1 MAYSFLAALSE
12 HQHVPPCVVVRGSC
26 DTLTAAPSFPFP
38 AIRPK
43 SAAKRFRRFD
53 TGRLHTPTEA
63 VATLWIPRDPFS
75 ASRQVL
81 TMRPAVRNNAKQS
94 NSILRSYG
102 IGPTV

>member
-1 MAYSFLAALSE
+1 MEYSFLAALSE

-43 SAAKRFRRFD
+43 SATKRFRRFD
-53 TGRLHTPTEA
+53 TGRLHTPHGGCCNPLDT
-63 VATLWIPRDPFS
+63 
-75 ASRQVL
+75 SRPL
-81 TMRPAVRNNAKQS
+81 LSLAPSSNNAPCSPKQR